1 VAEEV
6 SGFRARRRAYR
17 VHGPRFAAPGSADRS
32 RPPERSAQAAGRR
45 VREPGRPL
53 APRRVDTTA
62 DAGET
67 ATPPAR
73 APERDG
79 DRRMSSFSSRS
90 RTRRRSARSPAS
102 RCPLVLAT
110 AASAATAT
118 PPPEAAQAHAGPRP
132 RSELPRGCARRAT
145 ANAGRRARAR
155 VQGRE
160 WRRPPRAPPRSR
172 RQAPAARW
180 RRSPST
186 RQRLS
191 TAAGIAG
198 GARSSSQTVTHAMFL
213 QPAQSSR
220 RCSHRLGTLQRYP
233 PALAF
238 PTRLINAASEPRRS
252 HQRKTGS
259 SPRPQ
264 RVLRA
269 GAWQVPPAAASLI
282 HLLPVRAKRGI
293 CGHERTHREM
303 ATPTQVLRDQAN
315 LQALTE
321 SPLTDSNRRPL
332 PYHGSALPA
341 ELRGRRRER
350 IASPPGLVACQ

>member
-1 VAEEV
+1 MWLVSCEPRPPNRREIIGGGRPREASSCPGPRPTWAPRAAWPPSRTCPGFLARRVPARPPASDPLRAVLRELGPGVPGAGHLCNRLIRAAVAEEV

-62 DAGET
+62 DAGGT

-220 RCSHRLGTLQRYP
+220 RCSHRLGTLQR
-233 PALAF
+233 
-238 PTRLINAASEPRRS
+238 
-252 HQRKTGS
+252 S
-259 SPRPQ
+259 S
-264 RVLRA
+264 RA
-269 GAWQVPPAAASLI
+269 GLSDPI
-282 HLLPVRAKRGI
+282 
-293 CGHERTHREM
+293 
-303 ATPTQVLRDQAN
+303 D
-315 LQALTE
+315 
-321 SPLTDSNRRPL
+321 
-332 PYHGSALPA
+332 
-341 ELRGRRRER
+341 
-350 IASPPGLVACQ
+350 